1 MTDRQTDNKKDYC
14 LRVKQTDW
22 QIEGLIKEGQTER
35 WTDGHTYKW
44 TERWMDEGTEG
55 LTYKWTDR
63 QTGGQKDSGLTDGP
77 TYKWIERQGNRKID
91 RQMDVRTDGLT

>member
-1 MTDRQTDNKKDYC
+1 
-14 LRVKQTDW
+14 
-22 QIEGLIKEGQTER
+22 
-35 WTDGHTYKW
+35 
-44 TERWMDEGTEG
+44 MDEGTEG